1 MTNTSI
7 NLTQIQ
13 FEDSDTPLFKGEE
26 LELASKNFIFA
37 KNGSGKSTLS
47 KAILDQKKS
56 EFEVYVFNG
65 FESLIGENDNLDA
78 FSLAV
83 GAGEKEA
90 EIKELEDKIIKT
102 EQDLSL
108 IQKQLVKKEEGEQ
121 ELTLFDKYSNQENLF
136 NEQEKKLDNF
146 YKRSARIISWMTCKR
161 DALLYLF

>member
-102 EQDLSL
+102 EQNLSL
-108 IQKQLVKKEEGEQ
+108 IQKQLVEKRSEDEGS
-121 ELTLFDKYSNQENLF
+121 TLFDEYSEKTKLF
-136 NEQEKKLDNF
+136 NEQ
-146 YKRSARIISWMTCKR
+146 ARENTKF
-161 DALLYLF
+161 L

>member
-37 KNGSGKSTLS
+37 KNESGKSTLS

-102 EQDLSL
+102 EQD
-108 IQKQLVKKEEGEQ
+108 
-121 ELTLFDKYSNQENLF
+121 
-136 NEQEKKLDNF
+136 
-146 YKRSARIISWMTCKR
+146 
-161 DALLYLF
+161 